1 MLKSMIFTKESLSM
15 IYIPLQEI
23 TSAPEC
29 DENVLLSMPTIQQDE
44 IE

>member
-1 MLKSMIFTKESLSM
+1 MLKVGFLPKNPFAWFTFFYRK
-15 IYIPLQEI
+15 I

-29 DENVLLSMPTIQQDE
+29 DENVLLSMPKIQQDE